1 MLANPALVGRK
12 IFYSS
17 NLIAV
22 HRKQTHVTLNKP
34 IYVGAMILDL
44 SKYYMYDFWYNHIK
58 RKYGN
63 RARLCYTD
71 TDSFII
77 EIETENVY
85 DDMVED
91 ADLYDFGDYPED
103 HPLLKKLPPN
113 QWITKPDGTRELKN
127 KKVIGKFKDENARTR
142 IIRYAGNR
150 SKSYA
155 IETENVT
162 KNIQKAKGLKK
173 SLVNKELMIDIY
185 ERCILEGVED
195 KPRTANFLRCE

>member
-1 MLANPALVGRK
+1 
-12 IFYSS
+12 
-17 NLIAV
+17 
-22 HRKQTHVTLNKP
+22 
-34 IYVGAMILDL
+34 
-44 SKYYMYDFWYNHIK
+44 MYDFWYNHIK

-63 RARLCYTD
+63 RAKLCYTD

-91 ADLYDFGDYPED
+91 ADLYDFSGYLED
-103 HPLLKKLPPN
+103 HPLLKKLPPD
-113 QWITKPDGTRELKN
+113 QWITKPD
-127 KKVIGKFKDENARTR
+127 
-142 IIRYAGNR
+142 GNR

-155 IETENVT
+155 IETENMT

-173 SLVNKELMIDIY
+173 SLVNKELTIDIY

-195 KPRTANFLRCE
+195 KPQTANFLRCERFVPYIIRQTKRSIHPLDSKRWLLIDRITTWAFGDCRIPIYIQALEKYGNDIPRKILASLDL

>member
-1 MLANPALVGRK
+1 
-12 IFYSS
+12 
-17 NLIAV
+17 
-22 HRKQTHVTLNKP
+22 
-34 IYVGAMILDL
+34 
-44 SKYYMYDFWYNHIK
+44 
-58 RKYGN
+58 
-63 RARLCYTD
+63 
-71 TDSFII
+71 
-77 EIETENVY
+77 
-85 DDMVED
+85 MVED
-91 ADLYDFGDYPED
+91 ADLYDFGDYPEN

-142 IIRYAGNR
+142 IIRYASNR